1 MGERMLDVEDME
13 TEDQMDEA
21 KKEYME
27 KTTQVPLSYKA
38 SLMGFKGMEFN
49 GVVTDARI
57 SRKTLCLLIC
67 WIKSGSCQ
75 NLQKN

>member
-27 KTTQVPLSYKA
+27 KTT
-38 SLMGFKGMEFN
+38 
-49 GVVTDARI
+49 
-57 SRKTLCLLIC
+57 
-67 WIKSGSCQ
+67 
-75 NLQKN
+75 